1 MPIIVQP
8 GDSLSAIAEHAGVP
22 LAALLGANP
31 SLSGNPDVIHPGE
44 LIRLP
49 GEVTGPSLVP
59 APVVPEPV
67 PDGISDRAARM
78 IVMFEV
84 SSPAVYATRFQAPTW
99 PAGQSGVTIG
109 VGYDLGTV
117 TAARLEADWGD
128 QLDASSLGRLAAC
141 CGIRGQQASQ
151 AIGAVRDI
159 SVPWA
164 AAEAVFRTRTLPATA
179 AQTRAAL
186 ANTAALAADSFG
198 ALVSLVYN
206 RGPSFAAAG
215 ARYLEMRAIAAAMA
229 SRDFGAVPA
238 QFRAM
243 KRLWQ
248 SDPAL
253 AGLVARREQE
263 AILFEAGLAEA
274 AG

>member
-1 MPIIVQP
+1 M
-8 GDSLSAIAEHAGVP
+8 
-22 LAALLGANP
+22 
-31 SLSGNPDVIHPGE
+31 
-44 LIRLP
+44 LP
-49 GEVTGPSLVP
+49 AWAVWP
-59 APVVPEPV
+59 
-67 PDGISDRAARM
+67 RAAGYADSR
-78 IVMFEV
+78 
-84 SSPAVYATRFQAPTW
+84 PARRSAPFAT
-99 PAGQSGVTIG
+99 S
-109 VGYDLGTV
+109 
-117 TAARLEADWGD
+117 
-128 QLDASSLGRLAAC
+128 AC
-141 CGIRGQQASQ
+141 
-151 AIGAVRDI
+151 
-159 SVPWA
+159 P